1 MIRGADFSASSEK
14 WSYLKQIQTSVTKYA
29 EVIAG
34 VLNVDVEIVDG
45 NLEKIAGTGR
55 FKDDVNTF
63 SKGLVYETVLKEGR
77 HRVIDFPRENE
88 ICRLCDSRGECIETM
103 EIATPIMSDGEKI
116 GVIGLVCTTEEQKSY
131 ISRSL
136 ESHVDFLNQISDLIA
151 SKVQENRSYE
161 NNLASISMLK
171 NILDNIE
178 NGVIVA
184 DDNGKVGYI
193 NQKAM
198 GKLGVDR
205 EVKMLGKPFDARKG
219 GSGIGNAD
227 EYGIKIGGRSYK
239 VMGNLLEL
247 APVYKDYR
255 KLFIFSTMKEV
266 RSSAY
271 ALTSETRLLPMENII
286 GESDV
291 MKDIKSTIL
300 KVAKTGST
308 VLIRGESGTGK
319 ELIARAI
326 HAESDRRDQPFVG
339 INCSAIPETLI
350 ESEFFGYSKGA
361 FSGASPGGRIGK
373 FELANK
379 GVLFLDEIGDMPLYL
394 QTKVLRVLQERSF
407 SRVGS
412 NETIDLDIRVVAA
425 TNRNLEDMIRTN
437 QFRRDLFY
445 RLNVIP
451 IEVPPLRDRG
461 DDLELLVEAFLTKYN
476 SLFGKDITGIDRD
489 AMKLLR
495 KYKWPGNVRELENII
510 QYLVTMAGSS
520 GMIMKDTLPDEI
532 LFSGR
537 TREPKLHEAA
547 ARTLKEIEDEHI
559 RRTLELYGMTTEGK
573 KKAAKALGI
582 GIATLYRKLGEIYH
596 NDKNQ

>member
-1 MIRGADFSASSEK
+1 MKRGVDSGISVK
-14 WSYLKQIQTSVTKYA
+14 RSYLKQIQSSVTKYA

-34 VLNVDVEIVDG
+34 VLNVDVEIVDD

-55 FKDDVNTF
+55 FRNDINTF
-63 SKGLVYETVLKEGR
+63 SKGLVYETVLREGR

-103 EIATPIMSDGEKI
+103 EIATPIVSDGEKI
-116 GVIGLVCTTEEQKSY
+116 GVIGLVCTTEEQKGY
-131 ISRSL
+131 ISNNL

-151 SKVQENRSYE
+151 SKVQENRSLE

-178 NGVIVA
+178 NGVIVI
-184 DDNGKVGYI
+184 DDRGSVAYI

-198 GKLGVDR
+198 GKLGVED
-205 EVKMLGKPFDARKG
+205 EVKMLGKPFVARKG
-219 GSGIGNAD
+219 ASGIGNSD
-227 EYGIKIGGRSYK
+227 EYGIRIGGRAYK
-239 VMGNLLEL
+239 VMGSLLEL
-247 APVYKDYR
+247 APIYKDYR

-286 GESDV
+286 GESAV
-291 MKDIKSTIL
+291 MKEIKQTIA

-350 ESEFFGYSKGA
+350 ESEFFGYAKGA

-425 TNRNLEDMIRTN
+425 TNRNLEEMIRTN

-451 IEVPPLRDRG
+451 IEVPPLRERG
-461 DDLELLVEAFLTKYN
+461 DDLELLVETFLTKYN
-476 SLFGKDITGIDRD
+476 SLFGKDITGIDGE
-489 AMKLLR
+489 AMKALK
-495 KYKWPGNVRELENII
+495 KYEWPGNVRELENII
-510 QYLVTMAGSS
+510 QYMVTMAGSS
-520 GMIMKDTLPDEI
+520 GMIMKDTLPEGI
-532 LFSGR
+532 LLGGR
-537 TREPKLHEAA
+537 TGKHKVSTSDT
-547 ARTLKEIEDEHI
+547 RTLREIEDEHI
-559 RRTLELYGMTTEGK
+559 RNILELYGTTTEGK

-582 GIATLYRKLGEIYH
+582 GIATLYRKLGEIYQ
-596 NDKNQ
+596 NDKTL

>member
-1 MIRGADFSASSEK
+1 MNRGGDTGVHFEK
-14 WSYLKQIQTSVTKYA
+14 RSYLKQIQPSVTKYA

-34 VLNVDVEIVDG
+34 VLNVDVEIVDD

-55 FKDDVNTF
+55 FRDDVNTF
-63 SKGLVYETVLKEGR
+63 SKGLVYETVLREGR

-88 ICRLCDSRGECIETM
+88 ICRLCNSRGECIETM

-131 ISRSL
+131 ISNNL
-136 ESHVDFLNQISDLIA
+136 DSHVDFLNQISDLIA
-151 SKVQENRSYE
+151 SKVQENRSFE

-178 NGVIVA
+178 NGVIVVDERETVA
-184 DDNGKVGYI
+184 YI

-198 GKLGVDR
+198 GKLGVEA
-205 EVKMLGKPFDARKG
+205 EVKVLGKPFDARKG
-219 GSGIGNAD
+219 ASGIGNAD
-227 EYGIKIGGRSYK
+227 EYAIRIGGRSYK
-239 VMGNLLEL
+239 VMGRVLEL
-247 APVYKDYR
+247 APIYKGYR
-255 KLFIFSTMKEV
+255 KLFIFSTLKEV

-291 MKDIKSTIL
+291 MKEIKNTIA

-350 ESEFFGYSKGA
+350 ESEFFGYAKGA

-425 TNRNLEDMIRTN
+425 TNRNLEEMIRQS

-451 IEVPPLRDRG
+451 IEVPPLIQRG

-476 SLFGKDITGIDRD
+476 ALFGKDITGIDRE
-489 AMKLLR
+489 AMKLLK

-510 QYLVTMAGSS
+510 QYMVTMAGSS
-520 GMIMKDTLPDEI
+520 GMIMKDTLPEGII
-532 LFSGR
+532 LGSK
-537 TREPKLHEAA
+537 TRESKGQGSDL
-547 ARTLKEIEDEHI
+547 RTLKELEEEHI
-559 RRTLELYGMTTEGK
+559 RNVLEKYGMTTEGK

-582 GIATLYRKLGEIYH
+582 GIATLYRKLGEIYQ
-596 NDKNQ
+596 NDKNL

>member
-1 MIRGADFSASSEK
+1 MKRGVDSGIAVK
-14 WSYLKQIQTSVTKYA
+14 RSYLKQIQSSVTKYA

-34 VLNVDVEIVDG
+34 VLNVDVEIVDD

-55 FKDDVNTF
+55 FRNDINTF
-63 SKGLVYETVLKEGR
+63 SKGLVYETVLREGR

-103 EIATPIMSDGEKI
+103 EIATPIVSDGEKI
-116 GVIGLVCTTEEQKSY
+116 GVIGLVCTTEEQKGY
-131 ISRSL
+131 ISNNL

-151 SKVQENRSYE
+151 SKVQENRSLE

-178 NGVIVA
+178 NGVIVI
-184 DDNGKVGYI
+184 DDRGSVAYI

-198 GKLGVDR
+198 CKLGVED
-205 EVKMLGKPFDARKG
+205 EVRMLGKPFVARKG
-219 GSGIGNAD
+219 ASGIGNSD
-227 EYGIKIGGRSYK
+227 EYGIRIGGRAYK
-239 VMGNLLEL
+239 VMGSLLEL
-247 APVYKDYR
+247 APIYKDYR

-286 GESDV
+286 GESAV
-291 MKDIKSTIL
+291 MKEIKQTIA

-350 ESEFFGYSKGA
+350 ESEFFGYAKGA

-425 TNRNLEDMIRTN
+425 TNRNLEEMIRTN

-451 IEVPPLRDRG
+451 IEVSPLRARG
-461 DDLELLVEAFLTKYN
+461 DDLELLVETFLTKYN
-476 SLFGKDITGIDRD
+476 SLFGKDITGIDGE
-489 AMKLLR
+489 AMKALK

-510 QYLVTMAGSS
+510 QYMVTMAGSS
-520 GMIMKDTLPDEI
+520 GMIMKDTLPEGI
-532 LFSGR
+532 LLGGR
-537 TREPKLHEAA
+537 TGKHKVSTSDT
-547 ARTLKEIEDEHI
+547 RTLREIEDEHI
-559 RRTLELYGMTTEGK
+559 RNILEMYGTTTEGK

-582 GIATLYRKLGEIYH
+582 GIATLYRKLGEIYQ
-596 NDKNQ
+596 NDKTL

>member
-1 MIRGADFSASSEK
+1 MKRGEDQVVSERR
-14 WSYLKQIQTSVTKYA
+14 SYLKQIQSSVTKYA

-34 VLNVDVEIVDG
+34 VLNVDVEIVDE

-55 FKDDVNTF
+55 FRDDINTF
-63 SKGLVYETVLKEGR
+63 SKGLVYETVLREGR

-88 ICRLCDSRGECIETM
+88 ICRFCDSRGECIETM

-116 GVIGLVCTTEEQKSY
+116 GVIGLVCTTEEQKAY

-136 ESHVDFLNQISDLIA
+136 DSHVDFLNQISDLIS
-151 SKVQENRSYE
+151 SKVQENRSFE
-161 NNLASISMLK
+161 NNLASISMLR

-178 NGVIVA
+178 NGVIVV
-184 DDNGKVGYI
+184 DDSGSVAYI

-198 GKLGVDR
+198 GKLGVES
-205 EVKMLGKPFDARKG
+205 EVKVIGKPFDSRKG
-219 GSGIGNAD
+219 TSGIGNAD
-227 EYGIKIGGRSYK
+227 EYAIRIGGIAYK
-239 VMGNLLEL
+239 VMGSLLEL
-247 APVYKDYR
+247 APIYKGYR
-255 KLFIFSTMKEV
+255 KLFIFSTIREV
-266 RSSAY
+266 RTSAY
-271 ALTSETRLLPMENII
+271 VLTSETRLLPMENII
-286 GESDV
+286 GESAV
-291 MKDIKSTIL
+291 MKEIKQTIA
-300 KVAKTGST
+300 KVAKTAST

-350 ESEFFGYSKGA
+350 ESEFFGYAKGA

-394 QTKVLRVLQERSF
+394 QSKVLRVLQERSF

-425 TNRNLEDMIRTN
+425 TNRNLEEMIRTN
-437 QFRRDLFY
+437 QFRSDLFY

-451 IEVPPLRDRG
+451 IEVPPLRSRG
-461 DDLELLVEAFLTKYN
+461 DDLELLAATFLTKYN
-476 SLFGKDITGIDRD
+476 ALFGKAITGIDRE
-489 AMKLLR
+489 AMKVLR

-510 QYLVTMAGSS
+510 QYLVTMAGPS
-520 GMIMKDTLPDEI
+520 GIIMKDTLPDEI
-532 LFSGR
+532 LHVSR
-537 TREPKLHEAA
+537 TVNHKVSASDTM
-547 ARTLKEIEDEHI
+547 TLREIEDEHI
-559 RRTLELYGMTTEGK
+559 RNVLEMFGTTTEGK

-582 GIATLYRKLGEIYH
+582 GIATLYRKLGEIYQ
-596 NDKNQ
+596 NDKTL